1 MAAPDRERYELYYWS
16 DIQGRGEFV
25 RLAFEEAGV
34 EYVDIARLPEEKGG
48 GDEAITRAMEQ
59 RRRGPRPFAAPF
71 LVVGDLVLSQ
81 TAAILDWLAP
91 RLGLAPD
98 GDDRRACALELQL
111 TIADAVSEVHDSHH
125 PIASRLYYEEQRGPA
140 RRRSKDLVDHRLP
153 RFLRHFEAALR
164 ENPDGRGEHLVGDR
178 LTYADLSLFQLLS
191 GLDYAYPRAMK
202 SLEPSL
208 PLCHALRDRVAA
220 RPRIAAYLASPR
232 RIPFNQQGIFRRY
245 AELDRPVRD

>member
-1 MAAPDRERYELYYWS
+1 MADREGERYELYYWS
-16 DIQGRGEFV
+16 DIPGRGEFV

-34 EYVDIARLPEEKGG
+34 AYVDVARVPAEQGG
-48 GDEAITRAMEQ
+48 GDEAIARMMEE
-59 RRRGPRPFAAPF
+59 RRRGPRPFAPPF

-91 RLGLAPD
+91 RIGLAPD
-98 GDDRRACALELQL
+98 GEDRRAWALELQL
-111 TIADAVSEVHDSHH
+111 TIADAVAEVHDSHH

-140 RRRSKDLVDHRLP
+140 RRRAKDLVSHRLP
-153 RFLRHFEAALR
+153 KFLGHFEAALR
-164 ENPDGRGEHLVGDR
+164 ENPEGGGEHLVGDR
-178 LTYADLSLFQLLS
+178 LTYVDLSLFQLLS

-202 SLEPSL
+202 SLAPSL
-208 PLCHALRDRVAA
+208 PLCVALRARVAA

-245 AELDRPVRD
+245 AELDRPVRE